1 MLSIFSVEEFK
12 LLQNFLWCSAF
23 FFFLLERGKKKGQLY
38 TFTHTKRLGNL
49 HYGYGDGN
57 HFIMDQSYYSHL
69 IYLTYLQMYSKHQFL
84 EGVIHEER
92 RTFLLRNLWFTAP
105 LGNQTIDLSSDPVF
119 LFTYLNLYNKTSY
132 SFQTCTLL
140 EVEKM

>member
-1 MLSIFSVEEFK
+1 
-12 LLQNFLWCSAF
+12 
-23 FFFLLERGKKKGQLY
+23 
-38 TFTHTKRLGNL
+38 
-49 HYGYGDGN
+49 
-57 HFIMDQSYYSHL
+57 MDQSYYSHL